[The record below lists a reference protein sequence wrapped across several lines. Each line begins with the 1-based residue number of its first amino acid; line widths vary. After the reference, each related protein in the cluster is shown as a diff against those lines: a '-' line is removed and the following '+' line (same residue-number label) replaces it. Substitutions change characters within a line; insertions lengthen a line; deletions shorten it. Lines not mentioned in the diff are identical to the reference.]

1 MMKRGA
7 CILGVGLLLAGLG
20 ALAAE
25 PAAKVVVGDVVFERK
40 TKGDEDFAPAV
51 FPHWV
56 HRVKYKCYVCHND
69 TVGFKM
75 KAGSAAITMD
85 LIDQGKFCGQCH
97 KGKPAF
103 GISFE
108 TCIRCHRK

>member
-1 MMKRGA
+1 MKA
-7 CILGVGLLLAGLG
+7 VHCLVGVALLLS
-20 ALAAE
+20 ALVATAATA
-25 PAAKVVVGDVVFERK
+25 PVVGDVRFERK
-40 TKGDEDFAPAV
+40 TKGDEEFAPAV

-85 LIDQGKFCGQCH
+85 LIDEGKFCGACH

-103 GISFE
+103 AANFE
-108 TCIRCHRK
+108 T

>member
-1 MMKRGA
+1 MKRTA
-7 CILGVGLLLAGLG
+7 FILALALLLVGP
-20 ALAAE
+20 LAV
-25 PAAKVVVGDVVFERK
+25 AADATTKAVVGDILFERK
-40 TKGDEDFAPAV
+40 TKDADDIAPAV

-69 TVGFKM
+69 TIGFKM

-85 LIDQGKFCGQCH
+85 LIDDGKFCGACH

-103 GISFE
+103 TTSFE
-108 TCIRCHRK
+108 SCNRCHRK